1 MHDRERPG
9 FLPIKA
15 ATAMA
20 VVSKVVAPSK
30 PQHHAADLY
39 VEAMELVPKDE
50 IASSVQMM
58 RQLQLL
64 SNTQSVDPAASTEAA
79 WQQKKCR
86 RLQRYP
92 TMDGN
97 S

>member
-1 MHDRERPG
+1 
-9 FLPIKA
+9 
-15 ATAMA
+15 MA

-39 VEAMELVPKDE
+39 VEAMELVPKHD
-50 IASSVQMM
+50 IPSSKQML

-64 SNTQSVDPAASTEAA
+64 SNTQSVDPATPPEAA

-92 TMDGN
+92 TLDEA

>member
-1 MHDRERPG
+1 MC
-9 FLPIKA
+9 LPTKD

-30 PQHHAADLY
+30 PHDHAADLH
-39 VEAMELVPKDE
+39 VGAILLVPKHD
-50 IASSVQMM
+50 IPSSRQMM

-86 RLQRYP
+86 RLQH
-92 TMDGN
+92 
-97 S
+97 